1 MRGVG
6 GIIKVNEICR
16 SENQLESSIN
26 EFKTTETMKLGGRC
40 VPWEK
45 QERKITEWGTTW
57 EEEGGKQVWE
67 KEDG

>member
-1 MRGVG
+1 MRADG

-16 SENQLESSIN
+16 TENQLESSIN

-45 QERKITEWGTTW
+45 QEREITE
-57 EEEGGKQVWE
+57 
-67 KEDG
+67 